1 MVKKCDLSE
10 SITRL
15 DSFFELLIFE
25 DVKCACC
32 KNEEAG
38 SNIIFIIDGIMELI
52 GLIGR
57 EFGIEHFF
65 FNILEFSVAE
75 VIEDEMVSEAAED
88 KVRICVI
95 FFLKGDFDML
105 LDLGLDFAE
114 VLIFKLIVI
123 MQMMRR

>member
-1 MVKKCDLSE
+1 VVKKCDLSK

-25 DVKCACC
+25 DVKFAFD

-38 SNIIFIIDGIMELI
+38 PNIIFIIDGIMELI
-52 GLIGR
+52 GLIGC
-57 EFGIEHFF
+57 EFGVEHFF

-95 FFLKGDFDML
+95 FFLEGDFDMF

-114 VLIFKLIVI
+114 VLIFELIVI
-123 MQMMRR
+123 VQMMRR